1 MYSEHIIED
10 LKSKADI
17 VQIIGNYTSLTK
29 QGNVYIGKCPFE
41 NSDIETLIVSPDKKV
56 FHCLNCVFY

>member
-29 QGNVYIGKCPFE
+29 QGNVYIGKCPF
-41 NSDIETLIVSPDKKV
+41 
-56 FHCLNCVFY
+56 